1 MPDSAP
7 TADPVRPPEWAPL
20 LTLAEWKVATQVLGT
35 ERLTELHPLMSELT
49 PSLRHAFVRHLPGL
63 EGLAHGQAVI
73 LALARATDDPSACTG
88 RLQSG
93 HTEERRS

>member
-1 MPDSAP
+1 
-7 TADPVRPPEWAPL
+7 
-20 LTLAEWKVATQVLGT
+20 
-35 ERLTELHPLMSELT
+35 MSELT

-73 LALARATDDPSACTG
+73 LALARPTDDPSACTG